1 MSLRSTCS
9 DVAKIFMSLH
19 PACSDGIDGIEIS
32 LPWHEIRKE
41 RMDVA
46 TLANLDV
53 ATFANLDEA
62 TFANLDVATF
72 ANM

>member
-46 TLANLDV
+46 T
-53 ATFANLDEA
+53 FANLDEA
-62 TFANLDVATF
+62 T
-72 ANM
+72 